1 MSNMTFT
8 IQFDCSDRLEKVLT
22 SIAEGL
28 ASMQATPST
37 STPAPRTRKAKTT
50 VVQTEEPK
58 SEPKEET
65 HEVEVETKEEAKP
78 EPPKEEPKAESPKEE
93 SKPEPQG
100 EITNADLRKIMN
112 DCRARVLGDKAND
125 GILKKVVNDKLREKV
140 ASFGC
145 STSTDMNQEQRVIF
159 VKFCEEMP
167 VYESSDNAP
176 L

>member
-1 MSNMTFT
+1 MTFT

-28 ASMQATPST
+28 ANIQATPST
-37 STPAPRTRKAKTT
+37 PTPRTRKPKATA
-50 VVQTEEPK
+50 VQQEEVKPD
-58 SEPKEET
+58 PKEEAQEI
-65 HEVEVETKEEAKP
+65 EVAEPQEEEEAKP
-78 EPPKEEPKAESPKEE
+78 ESKVVEESEPESKVEAPKEEPQS
-93 SKPEPQG
+93 
-100 EITNADLRKIMN
+100 EITNADLRKVMN

-145 STSTDMNQEQRVIF
+145 STSTDLSQEQRVIF

-167 VYESSDNAP
+167 VYESSDNEP
-176 L
+176 F